1 MGTFNINN
9 KPGILVK
16 LRTRKCV
23 NRSCGRLDEWSDCPY
38 LAKLTKWQSLFLK
51 KMKLILNIEPKPQSR
66 PRLAVIK
73 GRASAYEKNDMRL
86 WRQNC
91 ALLVRNL
98 WKGKKY
104 DTALKVRATFYIKPT
119 KQLLNT
125 KYKRQMLEAETI
137 PVATLPDTDNYIK
150 SLFDSISDAG
160 CVWKDDGRVSEI
172 WAKKVYSLNPR
183 IEVEIEELE

>member
-1 MGTFNINN
+1 M
-9 KPGILVK
+9 
-16 LRTRKCV
+16 
-23 NRSCGRLDEWSDCPY
+23 
-38 LAKLTKWQSLFLK
+38 KLT
-51 KMKLILNIEPKPQSR
+51 LNIEPKPQSR
-66 PRLAVIK
+66 PRLAVVR
-73 GRASAYEKNDMRL
+73 GRASAYERNDMRL
-86 WRQNC
+86 WRRQC
-91 ALLVRNL
+91 ALLVKNQ

-125 KYKRQMLEAETI
+125 KYKRPMLEAEAI

-160 CVWKDDGRVSEI
+160 CVWTDDGRVSEI

-183 IEVEIEELE
+183 IEVEVEELHE

>member
-1 MGTFNINN
+1 M
-9 KPGILVK
+9 VE
-16 LRTRKCV
+16 LR
-23 NRSCGRLDEWSDCPY
+23 
-38 LAKLTKWQSLFLK
+38 LTK
-51 KMKLILNIEPKPQSR
+51 
-66 PRLAVIK
+66 
-73 GRASAYEKNDMRL
+73 KNDMRL
-86 WRQNC
+86 WRRQC
-91 ALLVRNL
+91 ALLVKNQ

-104 DTALKVRATFYIKPT
+104 DTALKVKATFYIKPT

-125 KYKRQMLEAETI
+125 KYKRPMLEAETI

-160 CVWKDDGRVSEI
+160 CVWTDDGRVSEI